1 MNIFENYL
9 TKINSI
15 ITENRDLLDLK
26 NFKNLKSV
34 NLEVPPEK
42 FNYDL
47 STNVS
52 LVLSKENQKDPNT
65 LANEIKKLTISKK

>member
-26 NFKNLKSV
+26 NFKNLKRWYS
-34 NLEVPPEK
+34 E
-42 FNYDL
+42 
-47 STNVS
+47 
-52 LVLSKENQKDPNT
+52 
-65 LANEIKKLTISKK
+65 ISKREAVIKGFDFMNRGEVIPKP